1 MANKKQIMVVNDDQI
16 QNLICR
22 KVFQM
27 NIEGVEVL
35 DFVDPS
41 EALKAIVDRR
51 AEPKFI
57 LVDVNMPGM
66 NGWEFIENIEKN
78 GYEYPVVM
86 FTASVDEEDREK
98 ASKTK
103 MVKMFLDKPMTK
115 DKLPLLEPLLN
126 GEHD

>member
-1 MANKKQIMVVNDDQI
+1 MVVNDDQI

-27 NIEGVEVL
+27 NIDGVEVL

-41 EALKAIVDRR
+41 EALKAIVDNR
-51 AEPKFI
+51 AQPKFI

-66 NGWEFIENIEKN
+66 NGWEFIENIEKK

-126 GEHD
+126 GEHG

>member
-22 KVFQM
+22 KVFTM
-27 NIEGVEVL
+27 NLDGVEVL

-41 EALKAIVDRR
+41 EALKAIVDKR
-51 AEPKFI
+51 AELKFI

-66 NGWEFIENIEKN
+66 NGWEFIENVEKN
-78 GYEYPVVM
+78 GFEYPVVM